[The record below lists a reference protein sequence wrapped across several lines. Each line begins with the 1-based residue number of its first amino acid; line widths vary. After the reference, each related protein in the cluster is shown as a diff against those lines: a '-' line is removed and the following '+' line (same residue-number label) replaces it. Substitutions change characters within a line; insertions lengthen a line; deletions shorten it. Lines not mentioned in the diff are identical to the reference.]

1 MLLRTLYDE
10 SLAQASYVVGCQAT
24 GEALIIDPNRSLDQY
39 IELVERK
46 GLRITAVTETHI
58 HADFVSG
65 SRELAQRTGA
75 QLYLSD
81 MGPAE
86 WKYTYAA
93 EAGAILLKH
102 KDTFKVGNILVQALH
117 TPGHTPEHL
126 SFLITDTAGANEP
139 IGLFT
144 GDFLFVGD
152 VGRPDLLERAA
163 GVQGTMKD
171 GAHQLFRSI
180 QVARELPDYLQIW
193 PGHGAGS
200 ACGRAL
206 GAIPQTTIGYERRFN
221 WAFAIKDE
229 EAFVQAILEGQPEP
243 PFYFAQM
250 KRVNKVGPALLG
262 ELSTPPVETIEQL
275 KAQLTDHVRVID
287 TRPADAY
294 AAGYIPGTINIP
306 LNGSFLSWAGWLLS
320 YERPFVLIADQT
332 EVIEAQ
338 RMLSLIGLEHLAGYL
353 PVAVVQRWKESGLP
367 LGQLHKMDATSL
379 RQRIVQG
386 NLPVLDVR
394 GASEYEA
401 GHLEGALNIPLGYL
415 EQRLQEVPA
424 QQEFVVHCQA
434 GGRSAIAASILAAHG
449 FSQHIDMAGGFA
461 AWEKAGLPVEKERPV
476 TAGQH

>member
-65 SRELAQRTGA
+65 ARELARRTGA

-86 WKYTYAA
+86 WKYSYAA
-93 EAGAILLKH
+93 EAGAILLKD

-163 GVQGTMKD
+163 GVQGTMED
-171 GAHQLFRSI
+171 GARQLFRSI

-250 KRVNKVGPALLG
+250 KRVNRVGPALLG

-275 KAQLTDHVRVID
+275 KAQLADHVRVID

-306 LNGSFLSWAGWLLS
+306 LNGSFLSWTGWLLS
-320 YERPFVLIADQT
+320 YEHPFVLIADQT

-338 RMLSLIGLEHLAGYL
+338 RKLSLIGLEQIAGYL
-353 PVAVVQRWKESGLP
+353 PVAVIQQWKEAGLP
-367 LGQLHKMDATSL
+367 LEHLHKMDAVSV
-379 RQRIVQG
+379 RQRIEQG

-401 GHLEGALNIPLGYL
+401 GHLKGALNIPLDTWSSGCKRF
-415 EQRLQEVPA
+415 QRNRSLSCIVRL
-424 QQEFVVHCQA
+424 VVVQLSPPVSWPRMVSASTLIWQVVLPPGRRQA
-434 GGRSAIAASILAAHG
+434 CL
-449 FSQHIDMAGGFA
+449 
-461 AWEKAGLPVEKERPV
+461 
-476 TAGQH
+476 